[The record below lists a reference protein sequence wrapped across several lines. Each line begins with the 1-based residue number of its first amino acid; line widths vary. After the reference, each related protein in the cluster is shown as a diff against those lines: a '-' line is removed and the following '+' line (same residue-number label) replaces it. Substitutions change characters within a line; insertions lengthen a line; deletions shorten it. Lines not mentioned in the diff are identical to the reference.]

1 MFWLILAA
9 ISAVVMLAIAAPFLR
24 GRAGAVQ
31 PAAAYDLQV
40 YRDQLA
46 EVERDL
52 ARGIISDDDAARLRT
67 EIGRKVLDADRKLA
81 RAQAE
86 KPAVISGH
94 ALAAI
99 AVLLLSVGA
108 AVGLYAY
115 MGQPR
120 MPDRPLA
127 ARFAEAQASY
137 DARPSQ
143 AEAEAARAAM
153 GAMPQLPEDPDYAA
167 LIGQLREAVSANPD
181 DPQGLRL
188 LAYHEARLG
197 NAIAAR
203 EAQQHLVE
211 LSGHQATAEDH
222 AMLSV
227 VMLDAA
233 GGVVTPEAERQAAM
247 ALRLDPSNPQAR
259 YVAGLLHVQNGRP
272 DRAFPVWATLLAEG
286 PDEAPWNRDIRP
298 VIEDLAWLAGRPNYV
313 APPLAGETPA
323 SRGPDAA
330 MIAAAGEM
338 TESERNAMIGGMVSQ
353 LEQRLATEGGSAEE
367 WARLISAHAV
377 LGNTDHAR
385 LILSEAQ
392 ERFADHPDMLATI
405 NASAAQAGL
414 TDAPG
419 APAAGAAPGDEA
431 TPDTN
436 AAPQPATAPT
446 GSDG

>member
-24 GRAGAVQ
+24 GRASAVQ

-52 ARGIISDDDAARLRT
+52 ARGIITPDDATRLRT

-81 RAQAE
+81 RAAAE
-86 KPAVISGH
+86 NPTAISGH
-94 ALAAI
+94 AVAAI
-99 AVLLLSVGA
+99 AVLVLSVGA
-108 AVGLYAY
+108 AVGLYTSL
-115 MGQPR
+115 GHPD

-127 ARFAEAQASY
+127 ARFAEAQAIY
-137 DARPSQ
+137 DARPAQ
-143 AEAEAARAAM
+143 AEAEAARAAAM
-153 GAMPQLPEDPDYAA
+153 GAMPELPADPEYAA
-167 LIGQLREAVSANPD
+167 LIGQLREAIRTNPD

-197 NAIAAR
+197 NSLAAR
-203 EAQQHLVE
+203 EAQEHLVNI
-211 LSGHQATAEDH
+211 LGNQATSADH

-233 GGVVTPEAERQAAM
+233 GGLVTPEAERQAAI
-247 ALRLDPSNPQAR
+247 ALHLDSSNPQAR

-313 APPLAGETPA
+313 APPLAGQDPA

-367 WARLISAHAV
+367 WARLISAHVV

-392 ERFADHPDMLATI
+392 ERFAEHPDMLATI
-405 NASAAQAGL
+405 NASAAQSGL
-414 TDAPG
+414 TDATG
-419 APAAGAAPGDEA
+419 APDDGGASA
-431 TPDTN
+431 T
-436 AAPQPATAPT
+436 QPETAP
-446 GSDG
+446 